1 MTPDLIL
8 LLDSFVIIS
17 APFALS
23 RMLRLNGIVPL
34 VVTQIVLGIALGPSL
49 FGRVAPDLYG
59 VLLNPHALGGLSGA
73 ASIAVLF
80 FGFITGL
87 HIDTD
92 SFRNRGA
99 AFALIAGGSVIIPTV
114 LGILGGWLI
123 GVRHAAA
130 VGDKGNIFVFSLG
143 IGICLGVT
151 ALPVLAA
158 ILREMDLLGQKIA
171 GVALGIA
178 GASDALLWLF
188 MTVLMT
194 TVIGQRPGHG
204 AALLPILFV
213 PMYLLVMIVI
223 VRPVLNRAVAKV
235 LHDGTIS
242 EPALAAVVAVAIG
255 SAVATQIIGL
265 HYIFGAFFAGAI
277 MPREW
282 RQPILDRL
290 QVMTTGVLMPFF
302 FMMTGLRTRI
312 DLSSDLFIETL
323 FTTTIL
329 GTLGKIGGTMITGV
343 LVGETWSST
352 LRLGTLLQTKG
363 LTEIVVLTIL
373 LDNGII
379 SNAAF
384 SAMTLMALIST
395 ALVMPVTRVL
405 LPRKSQAVLPSGNR
419 QITEYGR
426 PS

>member
-1 MTPDLIL
+1 
-8 LLDSFVIIS
+8 
-17 APFALS
+17 
-23 RMLRLNGIVPL
+23 
-34 VVTQIVLGIALGPSL
+34 
-49 FGRVAPDLYG
+49 
-59 VLLNPHALGGLSGA
+59 
-73 ASIAVLF
+73 
-80 FGFITGL
+80 
-87 HIDTD
+87 
-92 SFRNRGA
+92 
-99 AFALIAGGSVIIPTV
+99 
-114 LGILGGWLI
+114 
-123 GVRHAAA
+123 
-130 VGDKGNIFVFSLG
+130 
-143 IGICLGVT
+143 
-151 ALPVLAA
+151 
-158 ILREMDLLGQKIA
+158 
-171 GVALGIA
+171 
-178 GASDALLWLF
+178 
-188 MTVLMT
+188 
-194 TVIGQRPGHG
+194 
-204 AALLPILFV
+204 
-213 PMYLLVMIVI
+213 
-223 VRPVLNRAVAKV
+223 
-235 LHDGTIS
+235 
-242 EPALAAVVAVAIG
+242 
-255 SAVATQIIGL
+255 
-265 HYIFGAFFAGAI
+265 